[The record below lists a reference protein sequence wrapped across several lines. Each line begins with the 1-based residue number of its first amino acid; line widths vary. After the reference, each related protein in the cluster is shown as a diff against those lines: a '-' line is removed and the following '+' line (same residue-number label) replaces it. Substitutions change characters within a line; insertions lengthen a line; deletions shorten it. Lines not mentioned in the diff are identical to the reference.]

1 MKKAPFIL
9 FLLMMVQT
17 TVVVQS
23 NGTRFDIIY
32 PRAST
37 DFDPRNAFSL
47 AVLDLVM
54 NKAGV
59 TYTIQPSKY
68 LMERSRALIE
78 LENGNSINLYWT
90 SMSKDHEKK
99 LLPIRIPI
107 NRGLIGYRVFVIR
120 KDRQADFDQVQTL
133 DDLKKFTA
141 IQGIGWIDIEIMK
154 HAGLKVETGRYDT
167 IFKMAQMGRIDYI
180 PRGIAEGY
188 AEIKAHADTEPDLT
202 IEKGL
207 LLKYKSDFM
216 FYTNKNNEA
225 LAHAIE
231 KGFKIAY
238 QDGSYME
245 LFNSHPFIQ
254 DALKQAN
261 LANRRVL
268 TLESIHLSAEDH
280 AIPSMYWMP

>member
-9 FLLMMVQT
+9 LLLMMVQT
-17 TVVVQS
+17 TVLAES

-32 PRAST
+32 PRTST

-54 NKAGV
+54 NKAGM

-78 LENGNSINLYWT
+78 LENGNSINLFWT
-90 SMSKDHEKK
+90 SMSKEDEKN

-120 KDRQADFDQVQTL
+120 KDRQADFDKVKTV
-133 DDLKKFTA
+133 DDLKQFTA
-141 IQGIGWIDIEIMK
+141 IQGIGWIDVEIMR
-154 HAGLKVETGRYDT
+154 HAGLKVETGKYDT
-167 IFKMAQMGRIDYI
+167 IFRMAQLGRIDYI

-202 IEKGL
+202 IEEGL
-207 LLKYKSDFM
+207 TLKYKADFL
-216 FYTNKNNEA
+216 FYTNKKNEA
-225 LAHAIE
+225 LAQAIE

-280 AIPSMYWMP
+280 AIPSMYWMQ

>member
-1 MKKAPFIL
+1 MKKAPLIL
-9 FLLMMVQT
+9 SLLMI
-17 TVVVQS
+17 VQS
-23 NGTRFDIIY
+23 TILAQSNEMRFDIIY

-59 TYTIQPSKY
+59 TYIIQPSKN

-78 LENGNSINLYWT
+78 LKSGKSINLYWT
-90 SMSKDHEKK
+90 SMSKEHEKD

-107 NRGLIGYRVFVIR
+107 NRGLIGYRVLVIK

-141 IQGIGWIDIEIMK
+141 IQGIGWIDIEILK
-154 HAGLKVETGRYDT
+154 HAGLKVETGKYDT

-207 LLKYKSDFM
+207 LLKYKSDFL
-216 FYTNKNNEA
+216 FYTNKKNEA
-225 LAHAIE
+225 LAQAIE

-268 TLESIHLSAEDH
+268 TLESIHLSAEDQ
-280 AIPSMYWMP
+280 AIPSMYWMQ